1 MIAIQFDVFDLSFIF
16 IIAMSRQVLQTEVGR
31 ATFYMHQ
38 TSGVCTGVCACYRTH
53 QMEKTD
59 TVHYLSN

>member
-1 MIAIQFDVFDLSFIF
+1 MFLIF
-16 IIAMSRQVLQTEVGR
+16 LLFSSLQCPRQVLQTEVGR
-31 ATFYMHQ
+31 TTFYMHQ

-53 QMEKTD
+53 EMEKTD